1 MKVASFIIAT
11 LFIPPYPTNLVIT
24 TSPWVI
30 GVRFRPPPLTMNSYN
45 VACSLGRVA
54 PLSPSGC
61 PFLIDARRLLRIDTT
76 PPMFSPLFRSTTPT
90 DGPAR
95 GATQGQRHEAYHT
108 CTREGSEIKWRRRP
122 KCGIWGGETV
132 DV

>member
-61 PFLIDARRLLRIDTT
+61 HSVPIDAHRLLRITHLADVF
-76 PPMFSPLFRSTTPT
+76 PFCPIDHAHGWP
-90 DGPAR
+90 
-95 GATQGQRHEAYHT
+95 
-108 CTREGSEIKWRRRP
+108 REGRHTRPAPRSE
-122 KCGIWGGETV
+122 ES
-132 DV
+132 D

>member
-30 GVRFRPPPLTMNSYN
+30 GVRFRPPPLTMDSYN

-61 PFLIDARRLLRIDTT
+61 HSLPRLMHD
-76 PPMFSPLFRSTTPT
+76 
-90 DGPAR
+90 
-95 GATQGQRHEAYHT
+95 
-108 CTREGSEIKWRRRP
+108 
-122 KCGIWGGETV
+122 
-132 DV
+132 